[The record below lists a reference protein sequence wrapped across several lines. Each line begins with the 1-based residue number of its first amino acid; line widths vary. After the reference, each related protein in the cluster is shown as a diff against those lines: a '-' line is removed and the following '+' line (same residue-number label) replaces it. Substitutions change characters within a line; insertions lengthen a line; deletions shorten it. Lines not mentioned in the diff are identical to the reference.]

1 MWDIQCIIYGFFM
14 GQPSPF
20 GLSSEITPL
29 AAEANPYVVSGRFS
43 FISILVGDPDDSL
56 ETVCLGAIGGALEE
70 LICKE
75 DNQIKA
81 ANNIVRFSRAGAQ
94 SAQSGLS
101 PINTMNRMAN
111 LRMHQLAS
119 QRA

>member
-1 MWDIQCIIYGFFM
+1 M

-29 AAEANPYVVSGRFS
+29 VAEGNPYVAGRFS
-43 FISILVGDPDDSL
+43 LTALLVGESDGNPEDL
-56 ETVCLGAIGGALEE
+56 FQGAIGEGLEN
-70 LICKE
+70 LILTEAGKA
-75 DNQIKA
+75 NA
-81 ANNIVRFSRAGAQ
+81 ANNIVRFGRVGAQ

-111 LRMHQLAS
+111 LRMQQLAS
-119 QRA
+119 QGA